1 MCTVFLNLKQTSY
14 FNRLNGHNT
23 HQSVTVHI
31 NIYSEHR
38 EIQKKILFFFQS
50 SNCQTV
56 QMVGHP

>member
-38 EIQKKILFFFQS
+38 EIQKKILFFQS